1 MEGIFIKKKNNIWSI
16 LMLWCG
22 IFLAV
27 LYVGL
32 KMVDAEATDGLI
44 TLLVLGVCC
53 GLVAV
58 PSMLLNRDAYIRVE
72 NGTVKAKYH
81 WFGKLD
87 CTIAEIAFVLPQVNM
102 LTILLKSGKRHVI
115 MGIANAWSVAA
126 TIRKEGYRVEEEAPD
141 VIRAEMARAQAARK
155 KTLLWVLGG
164 AILIFA
170 NIFIAVGLTG
180 GRDMPVFTKTDWVIF
195 AAMSVV
201 ELATVVVLFFLADRC
216 GKQQLPIEQL
226 KYRLRNGAIFTY
238 PMPNNKVV
246 AVYADVNGGGRIVV
260 CGFPNDASVYYYIQE
275 VVGNYELETIHTS
288 EIYDSPEELPEEI
301 FTWLVDITDRL

>member
-22 IFLAV
+22 IFLAA

-44 TLLVLGVCC
+44 TLLVLGICC

-81 WFGKLD
+81 WFGELD
-87 CTIAEIAFVLPQVNM
+87 CTIAEISFVLPQVNM

-155 KTLLWVLGG
+155 AAPSPPARRRMAWGTMRPTKPTRPAKLTAPPANAAAQPRSTRRTRWVERPRLRAVSSPSASTSISPARANTVSSAIKMTQKAG
-164 AILIFA
+164 AI
-170 NIFIAVGLTG
+170 
-180 GRDMPVFTKTDWVIF
+180 R
-195 AAMSVV
+195 AM
-201 ELATVVVLFFLADRC
+201 ERLENP
-216 GKQQLPIEQL
+216 PIR
-226 KYRLRNGAIFTY
+226 K
-238 PMPNNKVV
+238 
-246 AVYADVNGGGRIVV
+246 
-260 CGFPNDASVYYYIQE
+260 
-275 VVGNYELETIHTS
+275 S
-288 EIYDSPEELPEEI
+288 E
-301 FTWLVDITDRL
+301 